1 MNILTSLNPYMLW
14 IKIGVAAAVV
24 AGSFT
29 AGWTVQG
36 WRCEAKDAVRLV
48 AEGEAVGYEIKDY
61 KAERDALDKK
71 NAQLRGTYQKD
82 RAAWEVERAALQE
95 EIANAPLNT
104 ITPREG
110 DTAVAADEPF
120 NREFVRLW
128 NKPIKAVNDGPQG
141 GAAPGLPAVAADT
154 SAARVTREDVL
165 NNHTTIVE
173 RYGQCKAQL
182 NGLIAFFQKE

>member
-1 MNILTSLNPYMLW
+1 MSILDTLNPYMLW
-14 IKIGVAAAVV
+14 IKVGIVAAVV

-36 WRCEAKDAVRLV
+36 WRCDAKESARLV
-48 AEGEAVGYEIKDY
+48 AEGEAVGVEIKDY
-61 KAERDALDKK
+61 KAERDQLDAK
-71 NAQLRGTYQKD
+71 NRRLTSTYQRE
-82 RAAWEVERAALQE
+82 RANWEVERDMLQE
-95 EIANAPLNT
+95 EIKNAPLNT

-110 DTAVAADEPF
+110 DTDVAAGEPF

-141 GAAPGLPAVAADT
+141 GAAPGLPALAADT

-165 NNHTTIVE
+165 NNHAKIVE
-173 RYGQCKAQL
+173 RHAQCKAQL
-182 NGLIAFFQKE
+182 DGLIAFFQKE